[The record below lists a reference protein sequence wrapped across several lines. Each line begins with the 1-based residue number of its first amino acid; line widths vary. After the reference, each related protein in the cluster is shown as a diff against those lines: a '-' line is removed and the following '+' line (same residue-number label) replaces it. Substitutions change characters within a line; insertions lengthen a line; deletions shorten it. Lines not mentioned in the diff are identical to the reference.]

1 MLRVDTAS
9 HLHPSL
15 YYLTTPTPLAPS
27 PSPFPTQCL
36 IGNDRP
42 SCNDNSHR
50 KLHRQPPWTIQSP
63 STTPVST
70 PSHMSCVADRHH
82 SSIHASSTPLNWTN
96 NTIVQPGMIPTASM
110 EATPA
115 LFPNLPWLGANPPL
129 DCPSFLGDFPIIP
142 FLNETSLACTHYQSA
157 SILDPELLLLD
168 IPIKNKNIQSS
179 LSACTQ
185 QQTAMS
191 AYGLDLPRPSVGYPC
206 SDIYTPPTT
215 PVRCAQSRA
224 PPTPCTPQSTSMDW
238 QNAAMHNASLLNL
251 PMTSYTTSAST
262 STSITPAS
270 LCLEQSSFMPYPPIP
285 ACAPSPP
292 NSPDALFSGSYFSA
306 ESHTKDYRNMSFPTT
321 EGSIA
326 HMPYTASTPSSASLA
341 QVKDQ
346 YKGQVLDYSQ
356 NVPLQLNTTHMH
368 VTEPFPA
375 SSPQHLC
382 VAGRNSTT
390 AVHQCDCQLLLGNHP
405 NFECQSAPAPS
416 LFDALLYLQISSTT
430 PAIPST
436 CTGLN
441 DLYGGLDGVA
451 MSKETSIGVYT
462 DLNHRRIGD
471 GYGNASSLH
480 TPMLASSSK
489 LRRRLF
495 EGPSISAQSNDT
507 INSNDTPIKSG
518 GDVGSDLNDPNFDL
532 LLLDLFGMDKWPSSP
547 CDAAAS
553 NTSKMI
559 KPQPPTAYADHSG
572 VEKSVDIKAT
582 GIDVLTKTKE
592 SVSTTPSL
600 DTAYIICDD
609 EYTHTKRPRSTY
621 EGGSVARPP
630 NAFILYR
637 RDNRVQLRQQF
648 PDISFG
654 DMSKKIGKS
663 WKALDKNTAAIY
675 HRLAE
680 DHRIAHQLKYPGFKF
695 VRRLG
700 TAIRRR
706 AKKQAVGDKETP
718 DHTTD
723 MT

>member
-1 MLRVDTAS
+1 
-9 HLHPSL
+9 
-15 YYLTTPTPLAPS
+15 
-27 PSPFPTQCL
+27 
-36 IGNDRP
+36 
-42 SCNDNSHR
+42 
-50 KLHRQPPWTIQSP
+50 
-63 STTPVST
+63 
-70 PSHMSCVADRHH
+70 
-82 SSIHASSTPLNWTN
+82 
-96 NTIVQPGMIPTASM
+96 
-110 EATPA
+110 
-115 LFPNLPWLGANPPL
+115 
-129 DCPSFLGDFPIIP
+129 
-142 FLNETSLACTHYQSA
+142 
-157 SILDPELLLLD
+157 
-168 IPIKNKNIQSS
+168 
-179 LSACTQ
+179 
-185 QQTAMS
+185 MS

-321 EGSIA
+321 EGVHRTHAVYSI
-326 HMPYTASTPSSASLA
+326 YSIICITGPS
-341 QVKDQ
+341 QGPIQ
-346 YKGQVLDYSQ
+346 
-356 NVPLQLNTTHMH
+356 
-368 VTEPFPA
+368 
-375 SSPQHLC
+375 
-382 VAGRNSTT
+382 
-390 AVHQCDCQLLLGNHP
+390 
-405 NFECQSAPAPS
+405 
-416 LFDALLYLQISSTT
+416 SSTT

-592 SVSTTPSL
+592 SVPTTSLL

-637 RDNRVQLRQQF
+637 RDNRAQLRQQF

>member
-341 QVKDQ
+341 QVKDHT
-346 YKGQVLDYSQ
+346 KVK
-356 NVPLQLNTTHMH
+356 
-368 VTEPFPA
+368 FWI
-375 SSPQHLC
+375 
-382 VAGRNSTT
+382 T
-390 AVHQCDCQLLLGNHP
+390 ART
-405 NFECQSAPAPS
+405 
-416 LFDALLYLQISSTT
+416 STT